1 MLKLLLF
8 TEQSLP
14 EHHKSARA
22 LKLLAV
28 VLALGLYDHVTLKL
42 YNQRGVTCQWHAR
55 RASSRRHIHL
65 STVAGGASIA

>member
-55 RASSRRHIHL
+55 
-65 STVAGGASIA
+65 